1 MSPIKAH
8 TNILKLI
15 QHVQSQGTVH
25 LPGNTLTQPAL
36 PPTPAGYHI
45 PPEQLY
51 AGDMV
56 WADNTATENL
66 ALALADLAQ
75 ESLQDLQELYSFT
88 AYRET
93 NMFGRPLLH
102 EEYNSWLE
110 SYLKEGGTTI
120 SASLIYQGEVPDE
133 HLAYEQMNMRY
144 VDNADSLPALVC
156 AVTDRRMTVH
166 ILVSPDI
173 DLNDVPVAQLLN
185 NSNIQKQSILTGRYS
200 YVQLYGWAKDADGT
214 KKPVA
219 YPSTHA
225 GGVVHVFPP
234 TAVASKGGYT
244 QVAKEITRTLED
256 IKALDNATVMQAY
269 GNYRE
274 DFDDVTS
281 QLTALTDVIQDGYSG
296 WRAADIAAY
305 REWATDRLK
314 LHYVPGKDKSAIFR
328 FPLNVYS
335 CNTPGKL
342 NHALEGISEKTP
354 KGTHYGSVVA
364 PVLIIVKPGVA
375 DLNKISFPHR
385 HNLKREYTVCG
396 WGNRYPL
403 SRRLRHYNAKWY
415 NPDNISVYPNLL
427 SSRSLKA
434 AFKVMMTDGWVAQH
448 FPPHHPVFQFK
459 DNISSWD
466 NTWLA

>member
-15 QHVQSQGTVH
+15 QHVQGQGTVPF
-25 LPGNTLTQPAL
+25 PGSTLTQPAL
-36 PPTPAGYHI
+36 HPTPAGSHI

-56 WADNTATENL
+56 WADSTATENL

-75 ESLQDLQELYSFT
+75 DTVQELQELYSFT
-88 AYRET
+88 AYKET

-102 EEYNSWLE
+102 DEYNSWLE
-110 SYLKEGGTTI
+110 SYLKEGGVTTPV
-120 SASLIYQGEVPDE
+120 SLVYHGEVPE
-133 HLAYEQMNMRY
+133 ELLAYELVDMRY

-200 YVQLYGWAKDADGT
+200 YVQLYGWEKDADGT

-219 YPSTHA
+219 YPSIHM
-225 GGVVHVFPP
+225 GGVVPVFPP
-234 TAVASKGGYT
+234 RAIASKGGNT
-244 QVAKEITRTLED
+244 RVAKEISRTLED
-256 IKALDNATVMQAY
+256 IKALDSSMVMQAY

-274 DFDDVTS
+274 EFDNVTS
-281 QLTALTDVIQDGYSG
+281 QLTALTSTIQDGYSG

-305 REWATDRLK
+305 REWVTDRLK
-314 LHYVPGKDKSAIFR
+314 LRYVPGEDKSAIFR

-342 NHALEGISEKTP
+342 NHTLEGISEKTP

-375 DLNKISFPHR
+375 DLNKISFPHMC
-385 HNLKREYTVCG
+385 NLKREYTVCG
-396 WGNRYPL
+396 WGNQYPL
-403 SRRLRHYNAKWY
+403 SRRLRHYNTKWR
-415 NPDNISVYPNLL
+415 NPDNVSVYPNLL

-448 FPPHHPVFQFK
+448 FSPHHPVFQFM

>member
-15 QHVQSQGTVH
+15 QHVQSQGTAH
-25 LPGNTLTQPAL
+25 LLGNALTQPPQ

-56 WADNTATENL
+56 WADSTAIENL

-75 ESLQDLQELYSFT
+75 ESVQDLQELYSFT

-102 EEYNSWLE
+102 DEYNSWLE
-110 SYLKEGGTTI
+110 SYLAEGGITTP
-120 SASLIYQGEVPDE
+120 AHLIYDGEVPEE

-173 DLNDVPVAQLLN
+173 DLNDVPVARLLN
-185 NSNIQKQSILTGRYS
+185 NSNIQKQSILAGRYS
-200 YVQLYGWAKDADGT
+200 YVQLYGWVKDTDGT

-219 YPSTHA
+219 YPSAHM
-225 GGVVHVFPP
+225 GGVVPVFPP
-234 TAVASKGGYT
+234 GAVASKGGFT
-244 QVAKEITRTLED
+244 RVAKEIARTLED
-256 IKALDNATVMQAY
+256 IKALDSAIVMQAY

-274 DFDDVTS
+274 EFDDVTS
-281 QLTALTDVIQDGYSG
+281 QLTALTSTIQDGYAG
-296 WRAADIAAY
+296 WRAADVAAY
-305 REWATDRLK
+305 REWVTDRLK
-314 LHYVPGKDKSAIFR
+314 LLYVPGKDRSAIFR

-364 PVLIIVKPGVA
+364 PVLIVAKPGVA

-385 HNLKREYTVCG
+385 NNLKREYTVCG
-396 WGNRYPL
+396 WGNTYPL

-434 AFKVMMTDGWVAQH
+434 AFKVMMTDGWVAQQ
-448 FPPHHPVFQFK
+448 FPPHHPVFQFM

-466 NTWLA
+466 NAWFA